1 MEATNNQESSTTQG
15 CVGCGALDAT
25 ANDTRDG
32 RILLCRF
39 CAATSDIGCN

>member
-1 MEATNNQESSTTQG
+1 MEATNTQESSTTQG

-25 ANDTRDG
+25 AHNTRDG

>member
-1 MEATNNQESSTTQG
+1 MRESEEPEVLTPLG

-25 ANDTRDG
+25 AHDTRDG

-39 CAATSDIGCN
+39 CAATNDLGCN